1 MSIGL
6 YTKYHVERHD
16 ERAQLFD
23 LIVEQF
29 GVRSGIYPG
38 CFVHVTPSFFIPR
51 MVYVDTEKRAE
62 RFFAQGEALAL
73 VNERKSY
80 RDEPEIT
87 FHRQDY
93 TQPLPIPEET
103 VDLLISQYAG
113 FVSERCK
120 RYLRRGGILL
130 ANNSHGDAG
139 LAACDPDFALIA
151 VVQRRGE
158 SFRMVTSSLSDYFV
172 PKSAQV
178 PHGEAE
184 LRAYIKQLGRG
195 VGYTKTAAAYLFR
208 KT

>member
-16 ERAQLFD
+16 ERAQLFH
-23 LIVEQF
+23 LIVERY
-29 GVRSGIYPG
+29 GVGSGVYPG

-80 RDEPEIT
+80 RDEPEIA

-93 TQPLPIPEET
+93 TEPLPIPEET

-113 FVSERCK
+113 FVSEHCK
-120 RYLRRGGILL
+120 RYLRSGGILL

-151 VVQRRGE
+151 VVEPRVE
-158 SFRMVTSSLSDYFV
+158 SF
-172 PKSAQV
+172 
-178 PHGEAE
+178 
-184 LRAYIKQLGRG
+184 
-195 VGYTKTAAAYLFR
+195 
-208 KT
+208 